1 MERRWAWLTKC
12 VLEDHW
18 KQRMLCTAA
27 TKWGC
32 VGWYGWARLFRSTCT
47 SISCQET
54 EVRSALYEEPLF
66 FTKQILQWEHTS
78 QEVVMTCLASSQM
91 IQATGS
97 SWRFGTSLLV
107 CLYIRKMTLQEKG
120 WIQILSQIKC
130 VSTGASVTG
139 ICCRGEQGWKH
150 LVMLL
155 RPSPDH
161 NGSIYT
167 SNISWV
173 NIEML
178 RRS

>member
-1 MERRWAWLTKC
+1 M
-12 VLEDHW
+12 
-18 KQRMLCTAA
+18 RMC
-27 TKWGC
+27 
-32 VGWYGWARLFRSTCT
+32 RLIWMSKAVSLDMYKHLLPRDWIT
-47 SISCQET
+47 
-54 EVRSALYEEPLF
+54 VRSKCSLWRASVATLF
-66 FTKQILQWEHTS
+66 FTKQVLQWEHAS

-130 VSTGASVTG
+130 VSTGAFVTG